1 MSQITT
7 IISGSGPGAVVQ
19 TLTGNSGGAVGPTA
33 GNINVLGTGVIT
45 VVGNPGTSTLT
56 ITPSGSIASSF
67 ITNPATGTATPVAG
81 VLTFAGAGG
90 VVVSAAG
97 STVTITGAA
106 STAVLSLTTDD
117 TNVVTPAAG
126 TINLAGAHGL
136 NTTGTVG
143 PNTATVAINNT
154 ITLGDLSVVPVN
166 TPALTITTG
175 DISMVAGNITFPFS
189 NAAGT
194 EGFIYV
200 AGVPFMSSLG
210 TGNTFLGQSAGGL
223 GSSGSLFN
231 TGMGSGSL
239 ASLIATADNNSA
251 FGAGS
256 LGNLAGSGDLNIA
269 IGNNAASTYTTTESS
284 NIIIGNT
291 GVIGDN
297 NTIRIGAS
305 GGASGQQ
312 NLCFI
317 GGIDGVSV
325 GSTAKVVTMGTAGTA
340 DQLGTAVITAGTGIS
355 VSSGANT
362 ITISTTG
369 TTTLTVTTVNN
380 AASPYTVLS
389 TDEFLAVNTS
399 GGAVTIRL
407 PNAPATGRVYYIK
420 DSNGTAAASNITV
433 TTVGGAVN
441 IDGATSFVMNTAYE
455 SISVIFDGSAYE
467 VF

>member
-1 MSQITT
+1 MSQITRLT
-7 IISGSGPGAVVQ
+7 PTSGPGSGTVTSV
-19 TLTGNSGGAVGPTA
+19 SGGN
-33 GNINVLGTGVIT
+33 NI
-45 VVGNPGTSTLT
+45 
-56 ITPSGSIASSF
+56 
-67 ITNPATGTATPVAG
+67 
-81 VLTFAGAGG
+81 
-90 VVVSAAG
+90 
-97 STVTITGAA
+97 TITGNPAVNPTVNVSGTTNHAVQVGNALGALTSIPVGLTGEVLTGVTGGDPVFAA
-106 STAVLSLTTDD
+106 PVASGIQSLTTDD

-154 ITLGDLSVVPVN
+154 ITLGDLSVVPGN

-189 NAAGT
+189 NTAGT

-239 ASLIATADNNSA
+239 ASLIATSDNNSA